1 MEGRRHD
8 SSRVN
13 LANSVLIASGKAV
26 LMRAFQKI
34 LFPVDMSDSCT
45 GTAPFVEAMA
55 RKYSA
60 EVTMLHV
67 LEMPSGLIPDWYG
80 GAAPVIDPAAIWQ
93 AETEAARSYLTDR
106 FAGLQVHRVVEEGDA
121 AHTIDDYARENGTDL
136 IMLPTH
142 GYGLFRT
149 LLLGSV
155 TAKVLH
161 DTPCPV
167 WTGVHVE
174 DSPAVSPEFAT
185 VMCGVDGTEDSVA
198 IMRFAWQLAQENQ
211 ARLFLVH
218 AIPGAEVAPDKYF
231 DSDLRKYLEQD
242 ARKNIAK
249 LQEAAGVAAPLCLGA
264 GEVSHVVRDSAL
276 GHSADL
282 VVIGRGRATRTLGRL
297 RSNVYSVIRDAPCPV
312 ISV

>member
-1 MEGRRHD
+1 
-8 SSRVN
+8 
-13 LANSVLIASGKAV
+13 
-26 LMRAFQKI
+26 MRAFQKI

-45 GTAPFVEAMA
+45 ATAPFVEAMA

-60 EVTMLHV
+60 EVTLLHV
-67 LEMPSGLIPDWYG
+67 LEMPPGLIPDWYG
-80 GAAPVIDPAAIWQ
+80 GAVPMIDTTAIWQ
-93 AETEAARSYLTDR
+93 AETKAAQSYLTNR
-106 FAGLQVHRVVEEGDA
+106 FQGLKVHRVVVEGDA
-121 AHTIDDYARENGTDL
+121 AQGIDDYARENGTDL

-174 DSPAVSPEFAT
+174 DAPAVSGELAT
-185 VMCGVDGTEDSVA
+185 IMCAVDGTEDSIA
-198 IMRFAWQLAQENQ
+198 TMRFACRLAHDNQ

-231 DSDLRKYLEQD
+231 DTDLRAYLEQD
-242 ARKNIAK
+242 ARKTIAQ
-249 LQEAAGVAAPLCLGA
+249 LQESAGVAAPLCLGA
-264 GEVSHVVRDSAL
+264 GEVSHVVRDSAF

-297 RSNVYSVIRDAPCPV
+297 RSNVYSIIRNAPCPV

>member
-1 MEGRRHD
+1 
-8 SSRVN
+8 
-13 LANSVLIASGKAV
+13 
-26 LMRAFQKI
+26 MRAFQKI
-34 LFPVDMSDSCT
+34 LFPIDMSESST
-45 GTAPFVEAMA
+45 ATAPFVAAMA
-55 RKYSA
+55 KKYNA
-60 EVTMLHV
+60 EITLLHV

-80 GAAPVIDPAAIWQ
+80 GAVPVIDTTAIWQ
-93 AETEAARSYLTDR
+93 AETEAAQTYLKDG
-106 FAGLQVHRVVEEGDA
+106 FEGLKVHRVVVEGDA
-121 AHTIDDYARENGTDL
+121 AQAIDEYARENGTDL
-136 IMLPTH
+136 IMMPTH

-174 DSPAVSPEFAT
+174 DAPAVSPEFAT
-185 VMCGVDGTEDSVA
+185 IMCAVDRTEDSVA
-198 IMRFAWQLAQENQ
+198 TMRFAYRLANDNQ
-211 ARLFLVH
+211 SRLFLTH
-218 AIPGAEVAPDKYF
+218 AVPGAEVAPEKYF
-231 DSDLRKYLEQD
+231 DSDLRAYLEQD
-242 ARKNIAK
+242 ARKAIAQ
-249 LQEAAGVAAPLCLGA
+249 LQEQAGVTAPLCLGA

-297 RSNVYSVIRDAPCPV
+297 RSNVYSIIRDAPCPV

>member
-1 MEGRRHD
+1 
-8 SSRVN
+8 
-13 LANSVLIASGKAV
+13 
-26 LMRAFQKI
+26 MRALQKI

-45 GTAPFVEAMA
+45 ATAPFVEAMA
-55 RKYSA
+55 RKYNA
-60 EVTMLHV
+60 DVTLLHV

-80 GAAPVIDPAAIWQ
+80 GAVPVIDTSAIWQ
-93 AETEAARSYLTDR
+93 AETEAAQSYLTDR
-106 FAGLQVHRVVEEGDA
+106 FQGLKVKRVVVEGDA
-121 AHTIDDYARENGTDL
+121 ARAIDDYSREDGSDL
-136 IMLPTH
+136 IMMPTH

-161 DTPCPV
+161 DSSCPV
-167 WTGVHVE
+167 WTGVHV
-174 DSPAVSPEFAT
+174 DSAPAVSPDFAT
-185 VMCGVDGTEDSVA
+185 VMCAVDRTEDSA
-198 IMRFAWQLAQENQ
+198 PAMRFACQLAQENH

-218 AIPGAEVAPDKYF
+218 AIPGAEVAPEKYF
-231 DSDLRKYLEQD
+231 DTDLRQYLEQD
-242 ARKNIAK
+242 ARKTMAQ
-249 LQEAAGVAAPLCLGA
+249 LQQTAGVAAPLCLGA

-297 RSNVYSVIRDAPCPV
+297 RSNVYSIIRDAPCPV

>member
-1 MEGRRHD
+1 
-8 SSRVN
+8 
-13 LANSVLIASGKAV
+13 
-26 LMRAFQKI
+26 MRTFHKI
-34 LFPVDMSDSCT
+34 LFPVDMSETST
-45 GTAPFVEAMA
+45 ATAPFVEAMA
-55 RKYSA
+55 KKYTA
-60 EVTMLHV
+60 ELTLLHV
-67 LEMPSGLIPDWYG
+67 LEMPAGLIPDWYG
-80 GAAPVIDPAAIWQ
+80 GAVPMIDTASIWQ
-93 AETEAARSYLTDR
+93 AETEAAQSYLTER
-106 FAGLQVHRVVEEGDA
+106 FQGLKVSRVVIEGNA
-121 AHTIDDYARENGTDL
+121 AETIDEYARENGIDL

-174 DSPAVSPEFAT
+174 DAPAVSPDFAA
-185 VMCGVDGTEDSVA
+185 VLCAVDRTEDSVA
-198 IMRFAWQLAQENQ
+198 TMRFACQVAQEND
-211 ARLFLVH
+211 AKLILVH
-218 AIPGAEVAPDKYF
+218 AIPGAEVAPEKYF
-231 DSDLRKYLEQD
+231 DTDLRAYLEED
-242 ARKNIAK
+242 ARKTIGQ
-249 LQEAAGVAAPLCLGA
+249 LQETAGVHAPLCLGA

-297 RSNVYSVIRDAPCPV
+297 RSNVYSIIREAPCPV

>member
-1 MEGRRHD
+1 
-8 SSRVN
+8 
-13 LANSVLIASGKAV
+13 
-26 LMRAFQKI
+26 
-34 LFPVDMSDSCT
+34 MSESCT
-45 GTAPFVEAMA
+45 ATAPFVDALA
-55 RKYSA
+55 QRYNA
-60 EVTMLHV
+60 ELTLLHV

-80 GAAPVIDPAAIWQ
+80 GAVPIIDTRAIWQ
-93 AETEAARSYLTDR
+93 AETEAAQAYLLDK
-106 FAGLQVHRVVEEGDA
+106 FQGLKVRRTVVEGDA
-121 AHTIDDYARENGTDL
+121 AESIDEYARENGVDL
-136 IMLPTH
+136 IMMPTH

-174 DSPAVSPEFAT
+174 DAPTVSPDFAT
-185 VMCGVDGTEDSVA
+185 IMCAVDRTEDSVA
-198 IMRFAWQLAQENQ
+198 TMRFACRLANDNH

-218 AIPGAEVAPDKYF
+218 AIPGAEVAPEKYF
-231 DSDLRKYLEQD
+231 DADLRRYLEED
-242 ARKNIAK
+242 ARKTLAQ
-249 LQEAAGVAAPLCLGA
+249 LQETAGVAAPLCLGA

-297 RSNVYSVIRDAPCPV
+297 RSNVYSIIRDAPCPA

>member
-1 MEGRRHD
+1 
-8 SSRVN
+8 
-13 LANSVLIASGKAV
+13 
-26 LMRAFQKI
+26 MRAFQKI
-34 LFPVDMSDSCT
+34 LFPADMSDSCT
-45 GTAPFVEAMA
+45 ATAPFVETMA
-55 RKYSA
+55 KKYNA
-60 EVTMLHV
+60 ELTLLHV

-80 GAAPVIDPAAIWQ
+80 GAVPIVDTSAIWQ
-93 AETEAARSYLTDR
+93 AETEAAQSYLTDK
-106 FAGLQVHRVVEEGDA
+106 FQGLKVHRVVVEGDA
-121 AHTIDDYARENGTDL
+121 AQTIDDYARENGVDL
-136 IMLPTH
+136 IMMATH

-174 DSPAVSPEFAT
+174 DTPAVSPEFAT
-185 VMCGVDGTEDSVA
+185 IMCAVDRTEDSVA
-198 IMRFAWQLAQENQ
+198 TMRFACRLAHDSS

-218 AIPGAEVAPDKYF
+218 AIPGAEVAPEKYF
-231 DSDLRKYLEQD
+231 DTDLRQYLEQD
-242 ARKNIAK
+242 ARKTVAQ
-249 LQEAAGVAAPLCLGA
+249 LQETAAVAAPLCLGA

-297 RSNVYSVIRDAPCPV
+297 RSNVYSIIRDAPCPV

>member
-1 MEGRRHD
+1 MSE
-8 SSRVN
+8 SST
-13 LANSVLIASGKAV
+13 A
-26 LMRAFQKI
+26 
-34 LFPVDMSDSCT
+34 
-45 GTAPFVEAMA
+45 TAPFVAAMA
-55 RKYSA
+55 KKYNA
-60 EVTMLHV
+60 EITLLHV

-80 GAAPVIDPAAIWQ
+80 GAVPVIDTTAIWQ
-93 AETEAARSYLTDR
+93 AETEAAQTYLMDG
-106 FAGLQVHRVVEEGDA
+106 FEGLKVHRVVVEGDA
-121 AHTIDDYARENGTDL
+121 AQAIDEYARENGTDL
-136 IMLPTH
+136 IMMPTH

-174 DSPAVSPEFAT
+174 DAPAVSPEFAT
-185 VMCGVDGTEDSVA
+185 IMCAVDGTEDSVA
-198 IMRFAWQLAQENQ
+198 TMRFAYRLAHDNQ
-211 ARLFLVH
+211 SRLFLTH
-218 AIPGAEVAPDKYF
+218 AIPGAEVAPEKYF
-231 DSDLRKYLEQD
+231 DADLRAYLEQD
-242 ARKNIAK
+242 ARKTISQ
-249 LQEAAGVAAPLCLGA
+249 LQEQAGVAAPLCLGA

-297 RSNVYSVIRDAPCPV
+297 RSNVYSIIRDAPCPV

>member
-1 MEGRRHD
+1 
-8 SSRVN
+8 
-13 LANSVLIASGKAV
+13 
-26 LMRAFQKI
+26 MRAFQKI

-45 GTAPFVEAMA
+45 ATAPFVEAMA

-60 EVTMLHV
+60 EVTLLHV

-80 GAAPVIDPAAIWQ
+80 GAVPVIDTTAIWQ
-93 AETEAARSYLTDR
+93 AETEAAQCYLKDK
-106 FAGLQVHRVVEEGDA
+106 FQGLKIHRVVLEGDA
-121 AHTIDDYARENGTDL
+121 ARAIDDYARENGTDL
-136 IMLPTH
+136 IMMPTH

-161 DTPCPV
+161 DSPCPV

-174 DSPAVSPEFAT
+174 DAPAVSPEFQT
-185 VMCGVDGTEDSVA
+185 IMCGVDRTEDSVA
-198 IMRFAWQLAQENQ
+198 TMRFACRLAQDNQ

-218 AIPGAEVAPDKYF
+218 AIPGAEVAPEKYF
-231 DSDLRKYLEQD
+231 DTDLRQYLEQD
-242 ARKNIAK
+242 ARKTIAQ
-249 LQEAAGVAAPLCLGA
+249 LQESAGVAAPLCLGA

-297 RSNVYSVIRDAPCPV
+297 RSNVYSIIRDAPCPV

>member
-1 MEGRRHD
+1 
-8 SSRVN
+8 
-13 LANSVLIASGKAV
+13 
-26 LMRAFQKI
+26 MRAFQKI

-45 GTAPFVEAMA
+45 ATAPFVEAMA
-55 RKYSA
+55 RKYNA
-60 EVTMLHV
+60 EVTLLHV

-80 GAAPVIDPAAIWQ
+80 GAVPVIDTSAIWQ
-93 AETEAARSYLTDR
+93 AETEAAKAYLTNR
-106 FAGLQVHRVVEEGDA
+106 FQGLKVHRVVVEGDA
-121 AHTIDDYARENGTDL
+121 AQGIDDYAREHGTDL

-167 WTGVHVE
+167 WTGAHVE
-174 DSPAVSPEFAT
+174 DAPAVAPELAT
-185 VMCGVDGTEDSVA
+185 IMCAVDRTEDSVA
-198 IMRFAWQLAQENQ
+198 TMRFACRLAQDNQ

-231 DSDLRKYLEQD
+231 DTDLRAYLEQD
-242 ARKNIAK
+242 ARKTIAQ
-249 LQEAAGVAAPLCLGA
+249 LQESAGVAAPLCVGA

-282 VVIGRGRATRTLGRL
+282 VVMGRGRATRTLGRL
-297 RSNVYSVIRDAPCPV
+297 RSNVYSIIRDAPCPV

>member
-1 MEGRRHD
+1 
-8 SSRVN
+8 
-13 LANSVLIASGKAV
+13 
-26 LMRAFQKI
+26 MRAFQKI

-45 GTAPFVEAMA
+45 ATAPFVEAMA

-60 EVTMLHV
+60 EVTLLHV
-67 LEMPSGLIPDWYG
+67 LEMPPGLIPDWYG
-80 GAAPVIDPAAIWQ
+80 GAVPMIDTTAIWQ
-93 AETEAARSYLTDR
+93 AETKAAQSYLTNR
-106 FAGLQVHRVVEEGDA
+106 FQGLKVHRVVVEGDA
-121 AHTIDDYARENGTDL
+121 AQGIDDYARENGTDL

-174 DSPAVSPEFAT
+174 DAPAVSGELAT
-185 VMCGVDGTEDSVA
+185 IMCAVDGTEDSIA
-198 IMRFAWQLAQENQ
+198 TMRFASRLAHDNQ

-231 DSDLRKYLEQD
+231 DTDLRAYLEQD
-242 ARKNIAK
+242 ARKTIAQ
-249 LQEAAGVAAPLCLGA
+249 LQESAGVAAPLCLGA

-297 RSNVYSVIRDAPCPV
+297 RSNVYSIIRNAPCPV

>member
-1 MEGRRHD
+1 
-8 SSRVN
+8 
-13 LANSVLIASGKAV
+13 
-26 LMRAFQKI
+26 MRAFQKI
-34 LFPVDMSDSCT
+34 LFPVDMSDSST
-45 GTAPFVEAMA
+45 ATAPFVEAMA
-55 RKYSA
+55 RKYKA
-60 EVTMLHV
+60 EVTLLHV

-80 GAAPVIDPAAIWQ
+80 GTVPVIDVQTIWQ
-93 AETEAARSYLTDR
+93 AETEATQSYLIDK
-106 FAGLQVHRVVEEGDA
+106 FQGLKVHRVVVEGDA
-121 AHTIDDYARENGTDL
+121 AHGIDNYAQENGTDL
-136 IMLPTH
+136 IMMPTH

-174 DSPAVSPEFAT
+174 DAPAVSPQFGT
-185 VMCGVDGTEDSVA
+185 IMCAVDRTEDSLA
-198 IMRFAWQLAQENQ
+198 TMRFACRLAQDSH

-218 AIPGAEVAPDKYF
+218 AIPGAEVAPEKYF
-231 DSDLRKYLEQD
+231 DADLRQYLEED
-242 ARKNIAK
+242 ARKTVAK
-249 LQEAAGVAAPLCLGA
+249 LQEDAGVAAPLCLGA

-297 RSNVYSVIRDAPCPV
+297 RSNVYSIIRDAPCPV

>member
-1 MEGRRHD
+1 
-8 SSRVN
+8 
-13 LANSVLIASGKAV
+13 
-26 LMRAFQKI
+26 MRTFQKI
-34 LFPVDMSDSCT
+34 LFPVDMSDTST
-45 GTAPFVEAMA
+45 ATAPFVEAMA
-55 RKYSA
+55 RKYTA
-60 EVTMLHV
+60 ELTLLHV

-80 GAAPVIDPAAIWQ
+80 GAVPMIDTASIWQ
-93 AETEAARSYLTDR
+93 AETEAAQSYLTDR
-106 FAGLQVHRVVEEGDA
+106 FHGLKVSRVVVEGNA
-121 AHTIDDYARENGTDL
+121 AETIDDYARENGIDL

-174 DSPAVSPEFAT
+174 DAPVVSPDFAAIL
-185 VMCGVDGTEDSVA
+185 CAVDRTEDSVPT
-198 IMRFAWQLAQENQ
+198 MRFACRLAQEND
-211 ARLFLVH
+211 AKLVLVH
-218 AIPGAEVAPDKYF
+218 AIPGAEVAPEKYF
-231 DSDLRKYLEQD
+231 DTDLRAYLEED
-242 ARKNIAK
+242 ARKTIGQ
-249 LQEAAGVAAPLCLGA
+249 LQDTAGVHAPLCLGA

-276 GHSADL
+276 GHSTDL

-297 RSNVYSVIRDAPCPV
+297 RSNVYSIIREAPCPV

>member
-1 MEGRRHD
+1 
-8 SSRVN
+8 
-13 LANSVLIASGKAV
+13 
-26 LMRAFQKI
+26 MRAFQKI

-45 GTAPFVEAMA
+45 ATAPFVEAMA
-55 RKYSA
+55 KRYNA
-60 EVTMLHV
+60 QLTLLHV
-67 LEMPSGLIPDWYG
+67 LEMPSGMIPDWYG
-80 GAAPVIDPAAIWQ
+80 GVVPVIDTATIWQ
-93 AETEAARSYLTDR
+93 AETEAAQCYLTDR
-106 FAGLQVHRVVEEGDA
+106 FQGLKVQRVVVEGDA
-121 AHTIDDYARENGTDL
+121 ARAIDDYARENGADL
-136 IMLPTH
+136 IMMPTH

-174 DSPAVSPEFAT
+174 DAPAVSPEFTT
-185 VMCGVDGTEDSVA
+185 VLCAVDGTEDSVA
-198 IMRFAWQLAQENQ
+198 SMRFACRIAQDSQ

-218 AIPGAEVAPDKYF
+218 AIPGAEVAPEKYF
-231 DSDLRKYLEQD
+231 DTDLRQYLEEE
-242 ARKNIAK
+242 ARKTIAQ
-249 LQEAAGVAAPLCLGA
+249 LQENAGVAAPLCVGA

-282 VVIGRGRATRTLGRL
+282 VVMGRGHATRTLGRL
-297 RSNVYSVIRDAPCPV
+297 RSNVYSIIRDAPCPV